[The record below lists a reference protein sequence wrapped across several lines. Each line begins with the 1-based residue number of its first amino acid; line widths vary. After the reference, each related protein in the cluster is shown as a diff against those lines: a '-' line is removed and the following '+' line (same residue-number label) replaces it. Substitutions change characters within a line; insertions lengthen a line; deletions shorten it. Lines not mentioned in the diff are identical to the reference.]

1 MSNKL
6 SYLND
11 TIVAAAT
18 PQGQSGVSVIRISGK
33 DTENI
38 GKIIL
43 RSLPKPRSV
52 KLKKFYSLK
61 GEILD
66 WGIAV
71 YFPGPKSFT
80 GESVLELHCHGSPVV
95 TSSIINEIVTCGAR
109 FAGPGEFS
117 KRAFINEKLDL
128 VQAEAVSDLISSQT
142 EKSAKAAI
150 RSMTGE
156 FSKAVELQK
165 EKLTLLRVHI
175 EAAIDFPD
183 EEIDFLSDK
192 ELIARIQAC
201 DDSFSNVI
209 KVTSMGRLLRDGYK
223 IVIAGKP
230 NAGKS
235 SLFNLLVGSNSAIV
249 TDIAGTTRDVLRE
262 TINIDGIAVEL
273 RDTAGFQQNVGVVE
287 KEGIRRARKTLL
299 EADIVLWVN
308 DIAEEKENIPNEISS
323 LKDVKA
329 VLIHNK
335 IDLIADAQKLN
346 KKARNTVYLSAK
358 TGKGLDIL
366 LKTIKSIAGHE
377 ETEQGTYTARQRH
390 IEALR
395 RSFDHFK
402 LGKKAFYDKKDG
414 AIVAEELRLSHDALC
429 EITGEV
435 TNEEILGRIFSEFC
449 IGK

>member
-43 RSLPKPRSV
+43 RSLPKPRRA

-165 EKLTLLRVHI
+165 EKLTLLRVH
-175 EAAIDFPD
+175 
-183 EEIDFLSDK
+183 
-192 ELIARIQAC
+192 
-201 DDSFSNVI
+201 
-209 KVTSMGRLLRDGYK
+209 YK
-223 IVIAGKP
+223 
-230 NAGKS
+230 
-235 SLFNLLVGSNSAIV
+235 
-249 TDIAGTTRDVLRE
+249 
-262 TINIDGIAVEL
+262 
-273 RDTAGFQQNVGVVE
+273 
-287 KEGIRRARKTLL
+287 
-299 EADIVLWVN
+299 
-308 DIAEEKENIPNEISS
+308 
-323 LKDVKA
+323 
-329 VLIHNK
+329 
-335 IDLIADAQKLN
+335 
-346 KKARNTVYLSAK
+346 
-358 TGKGLDIL
+358 
-366 LKTIKSIAGHE
+366 
-377 ETEQGTYTARQRH
+377 
-390 IEALR
+390 
-395 RSFDHFK
+395 
-402 LGKKAFYDKKDG
+402 
-414 AIVAEELRLSHDALC
+414 
-429 EITGEV
+429 
-435 TNEEILGRIFSEFC
+435 
-449 IGK
+449 

>member
-18 PQGQSGVSVIRISGK
+18 PQGRSGVSVIRISGK

-43 RSLPKPRSV
+43 RSLPKPRSA
-52 KLKKFYSLK
+52 KLKKFYSLE

-142 EKSAKAAI
+142 EKSAKAAM

-156 FSKAVELQK
+156 FSKVVELQK

-175 EAAIDFPD
+175 EAAIEFPD
-183 EEIDFLSDK
+183 EEIIINGGINSIYQIKNHLEKVDGVMIGRTAYHSPYFLA
-192 ELIARIQAC
+192 EI
-201 DDSFSNVI
+201 
-209 KVTSMGRLLRDGYK
+209 
-223 IVIAGKP
+223 
-230 NAGKS
+230 
-235 SLFNLLVGSNSAIV
+235 
-249 TDIAGTTRDVLRE
+249 
-262 TINIDGIAVEL
+262 
-273 RDTAGFQQNVGVVE
+273 E
-287 KEGIRRARKTLL
+287 KEIFNNHNIPSRTEVIERMFPYIKEEASKGTRLNQIMRHTIGLFHGQKGSADWKRYLSKNMCIR
-299 EADIVLWVN
+299 EADLQKVN
-308 DIAEEKENIPNEISS
+308 HIMDHIKNNGSTTSLGRKVVRKSRSKSNNIYFNCNDCISS
-323 LKDVKA
+323 CYWFYGRFFWNRWWPNNGSYSFL
-329 VLIHNK
+329 LI
-335 IDLIADAQKLN
+335 
-346 KKARNTVYLSAK
+346 
-358 TGKGLDIL
+358 
-366 LKTIKSIAGHE
+366 
-377 ETEQGTYTARQRH
+377 
-390 IEALR
+390 
-395 RSFDHFK
+395 
-402 LGKKAFYDKKDG
+402 
-414 AIVAEELRLSHDALC
+414 
-429 EITGEV
+429 
-435 TNEEILGRIFSEFC
+435 
-449 IGK
+449 